1 MLEIQEDKSIK
12 KLDQQTQEINVGWQ
26 KYNKRLNN
34 LSDDAEFKTVW
45 DIKKRVRTKNSKL
58 AIISAIGIS
67 LIVLI
72 VIQNKQYFNSPRS
85 SISKQLPVTSKNEFP
100 LKPSADK
107 MESTDHQ
114 LTTIKNKKTVSGQI
128 IKSKDDKT
136 NRLTKKQSI
145 ADQSLLEK
153 NSIPT
158 QSKEFFI
165 QIGAFFIKD
174 NATKLVKKLKSTRAK
189 AEIPIRNVKSTQ
201 HQVSSGNYTQKDQV
215 ASSSTKIKALGFNP
229 TIKKNGATYILE
241 LGLFTKKKDATIFA
255 KKLKNNGLNVN
266 QKIVTTNQKV
276 YIVRTKGIATES
288 KARQT
293 RKSLIN
299 LGFKNSFIQF
309 PLNQPS

>member
-1 MLEIQEDKSIK
+1 MLEMQEDKRIK
-12 KLDQQTQEINVGWQ
+12 KSDPQSQEINAGWQ

-34 LSDDAEFKTVW
+34 LPDDAQIKTVW
-45 DIKKRVRTKNSKL
+45 ETKKRVRTKNSKL
-58 AIISAIGIS
+58 AIISAMGIS

-72 VIQNKQYFNSPRS
+72 AIQNKQYFNSPLP
-85 SISKQLPVTSKNEFP
+85 SIGKNAYGTSKNEFS

-107 MESTDHQ
+107 TESTDHQ
-114 LTTIKNKKTVSGQI
+114 PITNKNKKPVSDQTI
-128 IKSKDDKT
+128 QSREDKIT
-136 NRLTKKQSI
+136 PFIKKQSI
-145 ADQSLLEK
+145 TDQPLLEK
-153 NSIPT
+153 NSTPT

-174 NATKLVKKLKSTRAK
+174 NATKLVKKLKSTGSK
-189 AEIPIRNVKSTQ
+189 AEIHTRNVKSTQ
-201 HQVSSGNYTQKDQV
+201 HQVSSGNYTQKDHA

-229 TIKKNGATYILE
+229 TIKKSGSAYILE

-255 KKLKNNGLNVN
+255 RKLKNNGLNPN
-266 QKIVTTNQKV
+266 QKIVTINQKV
-276 YIVRTKGIATES
+276 YIVRSKGIATES

>member
-58 AIISAIGIS
+58 AIISVIGII
-67 LIVLI
+67 LIALI
-72 VIQNKQYFNSPRS
+72 AIQNKQYFNSPVS
-85 SISKQLPVTSKNEFP
+85 SISKKVSEIPKDKFP
-100 LKPSADK
+100 LKPSQDK
-107 MESTDHQ
+107 TESTDLQ
-114 LTTIKNKKTVSGQI
+114 ATTIKNKKTVSGQI
-128 IKSKDDKT
+128 IKSRDDKT

-145 ADQSLLEK
+145 ADQSVFEK
-153 NSIPT
+153 KSTST
-158 QSKEFFI
+158 QRKEFFI
-165 QIGAFFIKD
+165 QIGAFFLKG
-174 NATKLVKKLKSTRAK
+174 NATKLVKKLKSTGSN
-189 AEIPIRNVKSTQ
+189 AEIHIRNVKSTQ
-201 HQVSSGNYTQKDQV
+201 HQVATGNYTQKDHA
-215 ASSSTKIKALGFNP
+215 ASSSIKIKALGYNP
-229 TIKKNGATYILE
+229 TIKKNGPAYILE

-255 KKLKNNGLNVN
+255 KKLTNNGINSN
-266 QKIVTTNQKV
+266 QKIVTINQKV

-293 RKSLIN
+293 RKNLIK

-309 PLNQPS
+309 PLNKTP

>member
-1 MLEIQEDKSIK
+1 MLEMQEDKRIK
-12 KLDQQTQEINVGWQ
+12 KSDPQSQEINAGWQ

-34 LSDDAEFKTVW
+34 LPDDAQIKSVW
-45 DIKKRVRTKNSKL
+45 ETKKRVRTKNSKL

-72 VIQNKQYFNSPRS
+72 ALQNKQYFNSPIS
-85 SISKQLPVTSKNEFP
+85 SISKKASGTPKNEFP

-107 MESTDHQ
+107 TESTDHQ
-114 LTTIKNKKTVSGQI
+114 LTTNKNKKPVSDQTIQSGEDKI
-128 IKSKDDKT
+128 IPFI
-136 NRLTKKQSI
+136 RKQSI
-145 ADQSLLEK
+145 TDQSLLEK

-174 NATKLVKKLKSTRAK
+174 NATKLVKKLKSAGSE
-189 AEIPIRNVKSTQ
+189 AEIHIRNVKTTQ
-201 HQVSSGNYTQKDQV
+201 YQVSSGNYTQKDHA
-215 ASSSTKIKALGFNP
+215 ASSTTNIKALGFNP
-229 TIKKNGATYILE
+229 TIKKNGSAYILE
-241 LGLFTKKKDATIFA
+241 LGLFTKKKEATIFA
-255 KKLKNNGLNVN
+255 RKLKNNGLNPN
-266 QKIVTTNQKV
+266 QKIVTINQKV
-276 YIVRTKGIATES
+276 YIVRSKGIATES

>member
-1 MLEIQEDKSIK
+1 MLEIQEDRNIK
-12 KLDQQTQEINVGWQ
+12 KSGPQTQEINGDWQ

-34 LSDDAEFKTVW
+34 LLDDAKIKNVW
-45 DIKKRVRTKNSKL
+45 ETKKRVRTKNSKL
-58 AIISAIGIS
+58 TIISAIGIS

-85 SISKQLPVTSKNEFP
+85 SISKQPPVTSKNEFP
-100 LKPSADK
+100 LKPSAEK
-107 MESTDHQ
+107 TEFTDHQ
-114 LTTIKNKKTVSGQI
+114 PTTNKNKKPVSDQTIQSREDI
-128 IKSKDDKT
+128 IT
-136 NRLTKKQSI
+136 PFIKKQSI
-145 ADQSLLEK
+145 TDQPLLEK

-158 QSKEFFI
+158 QSKEFFV

-174 NATKLVKKLKSTRAK
+174 NATKLVKKLNSKGLKAK
-189 AEIPIRNVKSTQ
+189 IHIRNIKSTQ
-201 HQVSSGNYTQKDQV
+201 HQVSSGNFTQKDHA

-229 TIKKNGATYILE
+229 TIKKNGPAYILE

-255 KKLKNNGLNVN
+255 KKLKNNGINPN
-266 QKIVTTNQKV
+266 QKIVTINQKV
-276 YIVRTKGIATES
+276 YVVRSEGIATES

-309 PLNQPS
+309 PLNQSS